1 MAPGTGSA
9 AGDSAPAH
17 AAGEPG
23 RDDPARQHYR
33 VTFAV
38 LAVGTLAYTLMQS
51 MVLPAL
57 DTIQHDLHTSQA
69 DVAWLLSAFLL
80 SASVATPV
88 LGRMGDMFGKEKML
102 VVTFS
107 ILAFGTVVGGLA
119 STLWL
124 LILARVL
131 QGVAGAVFPLAF
143 SIIRDEFPEDK
154 VAGGI
159 GLIST
164 LLGIGSGVGII
175 IGGPVVQHL
184 SYHWLFW
191 IPLVLV
197 LAALVATIWF
207 VPESPV
213 KAPGRV
219 DVPGGL
225 LLSGWLVALL
235 VAVTEGPNWGWGSPE
250 VVGLFVGF
258 VVLLVAWVWFE
269 SRTAQPL
276 VDMRLM
282 RKPTVWWTN
291 IAGFLFGAGMYS
303 IIIVLPPFVET
314 PSHLGYGFGASPS
327 IAGLYVA
334 PTAGAMFVAGLLS
347 GRISAA
353 IGSKAALGD
362 RRGDGCGVLRAA
374 GPHPRPTLGGARG
387 GCHRRLRRGSRLL
400 GHDQPRGRRRPGHR
414 HGRGHRDER
423 QYPDDRGCDR
433 QPADR
438 DHPVGR
444 CAGERFLIGGE
455 LRRRPHRP
463 VRLVPARHTCGAGR
477 TRQPCGTIHRQ
488 RPRRL
493 TDADPGGAG

>member
-1 MAPGTGSA
+1 MAPGTGST
-9 AGDSAPAH
+9 AGDSALAH
-17 AAGEPG
+17 AGAPGGHEP
-23 RDDPARQHYR
+23 RQHYR

-107 ILAFGTVVGGLA
+107 ILAVGTVLGGLA

-124 LILARVL
+124 LILARVI

-143 SIIRDEFPEDK
+143 SIIRDEFPEEK

-197 LAALVATIWF
+197 LAALFATIWF

-213 KAPGRV
+213 KTPGRV

-235 VAVTEGPNWGWGSPE
+235 VAVTEGPNWGWGSAQII
-250 VVGLFVGF
+250 GLFVGF
-258 VVLLVAWVWFE
+258 AVLLVAWVWFE
-269 SRTAQPL
+269 SRARHPL

-282 RKPTVWWTN
+282 RQSTIWWTN
-291 IAGFLFGAGMYS
+291 IAGFLFGSGMYS

-314 PSHLGYGFGASPS
+314 PSHLGYGFSASPS

-353 IGSKAALGD
+353 IGSKASLVIGAALGAVSFGLLALSHGHPWEVLVAGATAGFGVGLGFSAMTNLVVD
-362 RRGDGCGVLRAA
+362 AVPPTVTGVATGMNANIRTIGGAIGSQLIASILTAGVLASGYSSEGSFVAAITVLSGSFLLAAVAALVVPGSRAA
-374 GPHPRPTLGGARG
+374 RSTGSGHADSPALIRAR
-387 GCHRRLRRGSRLL
+387 
-400 GHDQPRGRRRPGHR
+400 
-414 HGRGHRDER
+414 
-423 QYPDDRGCDR
+423 
-433 QPADR
+433 
-438 DHPVGR
+438 VG
-444 CAGERFLIGGE
+444 
-455 LRRRPHRP
+455 
-463 VRLVPARHTCGAGR
+463 
-477 TRQPCGTIHRQ
+477 
-488 RPRRL
+488 
-493 TDADPGGAG
+493 